1 MSFNHAAFLLDENLS
16 WRLIKKLQLNFGVV
30 KHINEFSNQKVLSDL
45 EIWKICLN
53 KNFTIITIDEDFED
67 ISVLRGFPPKVIIIR
82 RQNLSSN
89 QIAELLLTN
98 TNSITEFLNENV
110 NGILEIF

>member
-1 MSFNHAAFLLDENLS
+1 MSFNHTAFLLDENLS
-16 WRLIKKLQLNFGVV
+16 WRLIKKLQLNFGDV
-30 KHINEFSNQKVLSDL
+30 KHVNEFSNQKVLSDV
-45 EIWKICLN
+45 EIWTICFN
-53 KNFTIITIDEDFED
+53 QNFTILTLDDDFED

-89 QIAELLLTN
+89 QIAALLLTN